1 MVDLE
6 VPGLQL
12 AWTSFAI
19 ALFAGLTMVT
29 NVPFYSFKDVNFRK
43 SVPFIAVFL
52 IALFFALVSIDPP
65 KVLFPLFIV
74 YGLSGYL
81 VFFWR
86 MAKGKPVSIIQ
97 TDEEPVDES
106 ERR

>member
-1 MVDLE
+1 
-6 VPGLQL
+6 
-12 AWTSFAI
+12 
-19 ALFAGLTMVT
+19 
-29 NVPFYSFKDVNFRK
+29 
-43 SVPFIAVFL
+43 
-52 IALFFALVSIDPP
+52 
-65 KVLFPLFIV
+65 
-74 YGLSGYL
+74 LSGYL